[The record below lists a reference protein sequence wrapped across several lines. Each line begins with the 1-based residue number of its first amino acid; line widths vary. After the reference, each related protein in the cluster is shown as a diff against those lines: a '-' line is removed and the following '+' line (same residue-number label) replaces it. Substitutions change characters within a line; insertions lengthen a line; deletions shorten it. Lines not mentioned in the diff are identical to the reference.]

1 MALRFSDLVKEAER
15 LSECPGIAFD
25 SFVLK
30 VEEWVNSLPPEERE
44 RAFVIPSNK
53 GSIVVKRSELPKKLR
68 EDPEFLKWYIQHLAN
83 LEKSRRNFEMRFS
96 MKR

>member
-44 RAFVIPSNK
+44 KAMIVIIPK
-53 GSIVVKRSELPKKLR
+53 GSIMVKRSELPKKLR
-68 EDPEFLKWYIQHLAN
+68 EDPEFLKWYINHLAS